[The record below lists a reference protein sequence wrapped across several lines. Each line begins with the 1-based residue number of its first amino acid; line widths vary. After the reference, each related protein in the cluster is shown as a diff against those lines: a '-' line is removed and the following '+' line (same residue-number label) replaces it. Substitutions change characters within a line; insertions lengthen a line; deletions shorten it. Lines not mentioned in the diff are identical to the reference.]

1 MPWTDLSV
9 TTPRLTLRPFR
20 DADRDVIV
28 RLLTDPIGREFL
40 GGPVPVEE
48 AEARSAGSLGVTWG
62 SFAIER
68 NEDQVVI
75 GSCNADDHRG
85 EWELSYE
92 LLPEHWGHGYAT
104 EAVAA
109 LTDWAFAA
117 TGATHLIAVT
127 QAANE
132 RSWALLERLGW
143 LPAGEFLEFGA
154 RQRRYR
160 TYRSAA

>member
-1 MPWTDLSV
+1 MAWTDQPI
-9 TTPRLTLRPFR
+9 TTSRLTLRPFR
-20 DADRDVIV
+20 DADRPVIV
-28 RLLTDPIGREFL
+28 RLLTDPVVREFL
-40 GGPVPVEE
+40 GGPIPLAE
-48 AEARSAGSLGVTWG
+48 AEERSVGSLGVTWG

-68 NEDQVVI
+68 RDDGTVI

-92 LLPEHWGHGYAT
+92 LLPEHWGHGYGG

-132 RSWALLERLGW
+132 RSCAMLEHLGW
-143 LPAGEFLEFGA
+143 LPNGEFVEFGV